1 VSEVIVVRGPN
12 WLGDTV
18 MALPALAS
26 LRAWRPLARIALLSP
41 WAEVLAGQEV
51 ADLLIRYPR
60 TPASSRRAAD
70 RALAA
75 ERPDVALLL
84 PNSLASAVSAL
95 RWCARRR
102 IGFATDARALLLTDA
117 VPLPDPRRHQVDE
130 YLLLVEASG
139 APTTA
144 TPPRWKRPSD
154 PAAAAEVERL
164 LEASGVVR
172 ASARGGREAPLVG
185 LHLGAAGGTA
195 KRWRPE
201 RFGELAAALRRRGAA
216 PVLLGAPAD
225 RPAADR
231 ALAAAEMAVPSAV
244 GRDRVELLPHLLA
257 RLRCLVSGDTGVAHL
272 AAALGVPT
280 VTLFGP
286 TDPGLT
292 APRGPHA
299 RVIVGAA
306 PCAPCFLAE
315 CPIDHVCLGAVDSA
329 AVAAR
334 VLEAVA

>member
-12 WLGDTV
+12 WLGDMV

-26 LRAWRPLARIALLSP
+26 LRAWRPQARIALVGP
-41 WAEVLAGQEV
+41 WAGVLAGQEV

-60 TPASSRRAAD
+60 EPACARRAAD

-75 ERPDVALLL
+75 ERPDVALLM

-95 RWCARRR
+95 RWRARRR

-117 VPLPDPRRHQVDE
+117 ISLPDPRRHQMDE
-130 YLLLVEASG
+130 YLLLIEACG
-139 APTTA
+139 APSA
-144 TPPRWKRPSD
+144 GAPPRWKHPSD

-164 LEASGVVR
+164 LEAAGVAR
-172 ASARGGREAPLVG
+172 ESAREPRDAPLVG

-201 RFGELAAALRRRGAA
+201 RFGELAAALRGRGAA

-231 ALAAAEMAVPSAV
+231 AVAAAGMAVPSAV

-257 RLRCLVSGDTGVAHL
+257 RLGCLVSGDTGVAHL

-292 APRGPHA
+292 APRGPRS
-299 RVIVGAA
+299 RVIAGPA
-306 PCAPCFLAE
+306 PCAPCFLAV
-315 CPIDHVCLGAVDSA
+315 CPIDHVCLGAVEPA

-334 VLEAVA
+334 VLEAMG